1 METIHADDT
10 PLAAYLEGDGYL
22 DRSFDDDDLE
32 PDESPSPSEGHHEHP
47 NFAPLNSHVPS
58 KARRARQSLLPQLE
72 KDPTVPQ
79 STLSRIHTT
88 WSIALNSR
96 LSRADNAKFIEH
108 FRYVIVASQLLN
120 EYLDHGSL
128 PRSAETGLGGDGVQ
142 NESGIPDVKTS
153 LYGAFAVAACAFA
166 LVYLIHWARSGQSS
180 FLSHGRVALAL
191 TVFALVAFVGYA
203 YVRRQ
208 WLKFLRRNAVAA
220 ITTLTS
226 NWQAFEIS
234 CSSALGFI
242 QEVELVSKGFRLS
255 LPLPPASRVEGQGA
269 SRRCGRVRKALH
281 RAFVGVIPACIEA
294 CKVLEGLIDEDDLA
308 KYFEVY
314 DISSQDAK
322 EASGDNS
329 LSVLEDDAESL
340 KSLRVLS
347 YRLGVLRRVTLCSLM
362 SLEADGGKPD
372 FYRWRVT
379 IEAMQTISN
388 ILAPSARRLQQIL
401 NEMETISVPQTP
413 VRNGHGASREKMRS
427 QVRKIS
433 TLSSGIR
440 GLQAKMQILRE
451 ETNRSIEQQEDL
463 TDLGPSL
470 MAQYESIGTDLREL
484 MQAWESGKTS
494 LQSNI
499 TKQERRISMASSG
512 LRSPVSS
519 IGGLTAVDEDGTPDD
534 ALKALNGGS
543 RSNRSSLGT
552 TPSDEEQVFE
562 ALAVPRQ
569 RSTLTREE
577 RIVKMQEER
586 ERQASLRA
594 KRESNTN
601 MLPLQTTM
609 AHTDGSRYFDFF
621 GLSRELRDAIYDDL
635 LNESTQLPTS
645 GNTQGLRFLAEGL
658 VDTNFLLVSRSF
670 HDELKEL
677 AEKRLH
683 VTIEERRKH
692 VWEMSWDKLP
702 PRLLRTRSL
711 TLKLWLDCIGG
722 ARSDSSGECSRVKRD
737 LQYLRGVVKCAADS
751 MPRLERLCIDLHRY
765 DLCDHAVCKYTL
777 GKRIGRF
784 FSATKV
790 VELSVYEIPARLDA
804 IRGPP
809 TFGILLRHP
818 RNWHYED
825 RRGPVAKWNHA
836 TQALEDVDCAPEK
849 HAAEGSEG

>member
-32 PDESPSPSEGHHEHP
+32 PDASPLLTNGHDGSPTPS
-47 NFAPLNSHVPS
+47 FAPLNRHAPS
-58 KARRARQSLLPQLE
+58 KARRTRQSLVPQLE
-72 KDPTVPQ
+72 KDPTAPQ

-128 PRSAETGLGGDGVQ
+128 PRSAETELGGDGVQ
-142 NESGIPDVKTS
+142 DESGIPDVKTS
-153 LYGAFAVAACAFA
+153 LYGAFAVAAFAFA
-166 LVYLIHWARSGQSS
+166 LVYLIHWARSGHSS

-208 WLKFLRRNAVAA
+208 WLKFLRRNAVES

-226 NWQAFEIS
+226 NWQAFEV
-234 CSSALGFI
+234 SSSSTLGFI

-255 LPLPPASRVEGQGA
+255 TPLPPASRVEGQGA
-269 SRRCGRVRKALH
+269 SRRCGRLRKALH
-281 RAFVGVIPACIEA
+281 RAFVDVIPACIEA

-314 DISSQDAK
+314 DISSQDAR

-347 YRLGVLRRVTLCSLM
+347 YRMGVLRRVTLCSLM

-519 IGGLTAVDEDGTPDD
+519 IGGLTAVDGDGTPDD

-543 RSNRSSLGT
+543 RSNRSSLAT

-586 ERQASLRA
+586 ERQATLRA

-601 MLPLQTTM
+601 ML
-609 AHTDGSRYFDFF
+609 
-621 GLSRELRDAIYDDL
+621 REL
-635 LNESTQLPTS
+635 ESVI
-645 GNTQGLRFLAEGL
+645 NLRPGPGK
-658 VDTNFLLVSRSF
+658 TGSSR
-670 HDELKEL
+670 
-677 AEKRLH
+677 
-683 VTIEERRKH
+683 I
-692 VWEMSWDKLP
+692 MS
-702 PRLLRTRSL
+702 
-711 TLKLWLDCIGG
+711 
-722 ARSDSSGECSRVKRD
+722 
-737 LQYLRGVVKCAADS
+737 
-751 MPRLERLCIDLHRY
+751 M
-765 DLCDHAVCKYTL
+765 
-777 GKRIGRF
+777 
-784 FSATKV
+784 
-790 VELSVYEIPARLDA
+790 
-804 IRGPP
+804 
-809 TFGILLRHP
+809 
-818 RNWHYED
+818 
-825 RRGPVAKWNHA
+825 
-836 TQALEDVDCAPEK
+836 
-849 HAAEGSEG
+849 

>member
-22 DRSFDDDDLE
+22 DRSFDDDDDDDDLE
-32 PDESPSPSEGHHEHP
+32 PDASPLLPKGHDDSPTP
-47 NFAPLNSHVPS
+47 NFAPLNSHAPS

-72 KDPTVPQ
+72 KNPTVPQ

-128 PRSAETGLGGDGVQ
+128 PRSADTELGGDGVQ
-142 NESGIPDVKTS
+142 DESGIPDVKTS
-153 LYGAFAVAACAFA
+153 LYGAFAVAAFAFA
-166 LVYLIHWARSGQSS
+166 LVYLIHWARSGHSS

-191 TVFALVAFVGYA
+191 AVFALVAFVGYA

-208 WLKFLRRNAVAA
+208 WLKFLRRNAVASV
-220 ITTLTS
+220 TTLTS
-226 NWQAFEIS
+226 TWQAFEVS
-234 CSSALGFI
+234 SSSALGFI

-255 LPLPPASRVEGQGA
+255 TPLPPASRVEGQGA
-269 SRRCGRVRKALH
+269 SRRCGRLRKALH
-281 RAFVGVIPACIEA
+281 RAFVDVIPACIEA
-294 CKVLEGLIDEDDLA
+294 CRVLEGLIDEDDLA

-314 DISSQDAK
+314 DISSQDAR

-347 YRLGVLRRVTLCSLM
+347 YRMGVLRRVTLCSLM

-543 RSNRSSLGT
+543 RSNRSSLAT

-562 ALAVPRQ
+562 ALAVPKQ

-586 ERQASLRA
+586 ERQATLRA

-601 MLPLQTTM
+601 MLRELESVINLRPGPGKTGSSRIMSIPLQTTM
-609 AHTDGSRYFDFF
+609 ADTDDGRHFDFF
-621 GLSRELRDAIYDDL
+621 GLSLELRDTIYDEL
-635 LNESTQLPTS
+635 LNDNTLLPAS
-645 GNTQGLRFLAEGL
+645 EAFPALLFLAKGL
-658 VDTNFLLVSRSF
+658 IDTNFLLVSRSF
-670 HDELKEL
+670 HDELKKR
-677 AEKRLH
+677 AEKALH
-683 VTIEERRKH
+683 VTIREH
-692 VWEMSWDKLP
+692 GQALP
-702 PRLLRTRSL
+702 ESYETEFPPLLLRVRSL
-711 TLKLWLDCIGG
+711 TLQLWVGCHG
-722 ARSDSSGECSRVKRD
+722 AYSTDGSGECCELQED
-737 LQYLRGVVKCAADS
+737 LMFLHELAESVVRNT
-751 MPRLERLCIDLHRY
+751 PHLERLRIDLHRPSWRS
-765 DLCDHAVCKYTL
+765 VITL
-777 GKRIGRF
+777 F
-784 FSATKV
+784 
-790 VELSVYEIPARLDA
+790 A
-804 IRGPP
+804 I
-809 TFGILLRHP
+809 I
-818 RNWHYED
+818 
-825 RRGPVAKWNHA
+825 
-836 TQALEDVDCAPEK
+836 Q
-849 HAAEGSEG
+849 